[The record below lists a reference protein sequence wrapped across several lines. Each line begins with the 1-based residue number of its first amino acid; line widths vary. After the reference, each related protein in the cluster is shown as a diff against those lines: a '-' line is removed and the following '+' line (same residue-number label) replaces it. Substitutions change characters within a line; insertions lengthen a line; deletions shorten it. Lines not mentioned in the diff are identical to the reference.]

1 MNKWHKFLE
10 QKNIDSSQIE
20 QIYDKSK
27 LAIELVNQYNPK
39 ILDNIST
46 IANLASGVYGIYNSG
61 ENKKVLP
68 PDLEKRLIYWGKVDK
83 NNIGNIPEVTIRKYF
98 PDVQANAIKKSDTIH
113 VNINR
118 ILGEKNTEIEIVFE
132 IASTIVHEA
141 VHELERETT
150 GVASEI
156 GPKNAENAFKQWFE
170 SNMKTILQ
178 KNPDLGMPNRRKSI
192 R

>member
-1 MNKWHKFLE
+1 M
-10 QKNIDSSQIE
+10 
-20 QIYDKSK
+20 
-27 LAIELVNQYNPK
+27 
-39 ILDNIST
+39 
-46 IANLASGVYGIYNSG
+46 ASGVYGIYNSG

-150 GVASEI
+150 GVTSEI